1 MSAILEA
8 QGLRKLYRG
17 GDGAPIEVLTD
28 VDLAV
33 ARGQFVAI
41 VGASGS
47 GKSTLLHLLGAL
59 DTPTS
64 GQVRLDGLVYGEQA
78 AAALAA
84 VRNRKI
90 GFVFQFHHLLREFSA
105 LENVMMP
112 LLIAGEVESRARSR
126 AEELLATVGLAGR
139 MAHRPSQLSGGEQ
152 QRAAVARALAADPRV
167 VLADEPSGN
176 LDHANSERL
185 HELFARL
192 AREFET
198 ALVVVTHNR
207 LLAGRADRVL
217 SLDGGRLVPLS
228 GVESMP

>member
-8 QGLRKLYRG
+8 RDLRKVYQG
-17 GDGAPIEVLTD
+17 GDGSLIDVLAGLEL
-28 VDLAV
+28 VV
-33 ARGQFVAI
+33 SRGEFVAI
-41 VGASGS
+41 MGASGS

-64 GQVRLDGLVYGEQA
+64 GSVALDGVSYADQTPDELS
-78 AAALAA
+78 A
-84 VRNRKI
+84 VRNRKV
-90 GFVFQFHHLLREFSA
+90 GFVFQFHHLLREFTA
-105 LENVMMP
+105 VENVMMP
-112 LLIAGEVESRARSR
+112 LLIAGTPEAVARSR
-126 AEELLATVGLAGR
+126 AEELLAVVGLAGR
-139 MAHRPSQLSGGEQ
+139 MTHRPAALSGGEQ
-152 QRAAVARALAADPRV
+152 QRTAVARALATDPLV

-207 LLAGRADRVL
+207 QLAARADRVL
-217 SLDGGRLVPLS
+217 SLDGGHLVPLA

>member
-8 QGLRKLYRG
+8 VDLRKVYQG
-17 GDGAPIEVLTD
+17 GDGTPIQVLTG
-28 VDLAV
+28 VDLTV
-33 ARGQFVAI
+33 SRGEFVAI

-59 DTPTS
+59 DLPS
-64 GQVRLDGLVYGEQA
+64 GGTVRLDGQVYAEQGPMQ
-78 AAALAA
+78 LAA
-84 VRNRKI
+84 IRNRKV
-90 GFVFQFHHLLREFSA
+90 GFVFQFHHLLREFTA

-112 LLIAGEVESRARSR
+112 LLIAGEAETRARSR
-126 AEELLATVGLAGR
+126 AEELLAAVGLAGR
-139 MAHRPSQLSGGEQ
+139 MSHRPSALSGGEQ
-152 QRAAVARALAADPRV
+152 QRAAVARALVADPLV

-176 LDHANSERL
+176 LDYGNSERL

-192 AREFET
+192 SREFET

-217 SLDGGRLVPLS
+217 SLEGGRLVPLS

>member
-8 QGLRKLYRG
+8 MDLRKVYQG
-17 GDGAPIEVLTD
+17 GDGTPIQVLTG
-28 VDLAV
+28 VDLTV
-33 ARGQFVAI
+33 SRGEFVAI

-59 DTPTS
+59 DLPS
-64 GQVRLDGLVYGEQA
+64 GGTVRLDGQVYAEQGPMQ
-78 AAALAA
+78 LAA
-84 VRNRKI
+84 IRNRKV
-90 GFVFQFHHLLREFSA
+90 GFVFQFHHLLREFTA

-112 LLIAGEVESRARSR
+112 LLIAGEAETRARSR
-126 AEELLATVGLAGR
+126 AEELLAAVGLAGR
-139 MAHRPSQLSGGEQ
+139 MSHRPSALSGGEQ
-152 QRAAVARALAADPRV
+152 QRAAVARALVADPLV

-176 LDHANSERL
+176 LDYGNSERL

-192 AREFET
+192 SREFET

-217 SLDGGRLVPLS
+217 SLDGGRLVPLA

>member
-1 MSAILEA
+1 MTAILEA
-8 QGLRKLYRG
+8 QELRKLYRG
-17 GDGAPIEVLTD
+17 GDGTPIEVLSG
-28 VDLAV
+28 VSLAV
-33 ARGQFVAI
+33 ARGEFVAI

-59 DTPTS
+59 DTPSS
-64 GQVRLDGLVYGEQA
+64 GQVRLDGLLYGDLT

-112 LLIAGEVESRARSR
+112 LLIAGEGEDRARSR
-126 AEELLATVGLAGR
+126 AEELLAAVGLAGR
-139 MAHRPSQLSGGEQ
+139 MTHRPSQLSGGEQ

-176 LDHANSERL
+176 LDYHNSERL
-185 HELFARL
+185 HELFAQL
-192 AREFET
+192 ARDFET

-207 LLAGRADRVL
+207 LLAARADRVL

>member
-8 QGLRKLYRG
+8 EGLKKVYQG
-17 GDGAPIEVLTD
+17 GDGTPIQVLTGL
-28 VDLAV
+28 DLAV
-33 ARGQFVAI
+33 SRGEFVAI

-59 DTPTS
+59 DVPS
-64 GQVRLDGLVYGEQA
+64 GGSVRLDGQVYAEQGPA
-78 AAALAA
+78 QLAA
-84 VRNRKI
+84 IRNRKV
-90 GFVFQFHHLLREFSA
+90 GFVFQFHHLLREFTA

-112 LLIAGEVESRARSR
+112 LLIAGEEDARARSR
-126 AEELLATVGLAGR
+126 AEELLAVVGLAGR
-139 MAHRPSQLSGGEQ
+139 MSHRPSALSGGEQ
-152 QRAAVARALAADPRV
+152 QRAAVARALVADPLV

-176 LDHANSERL
+176 LDYGNSERL

-192 AREFET
+192 SREFET

-217 SLDGGRLVPLS
+217 SLEGGRLVPLS